1 MVRFILPILVAFS
14 FSHSQTYHRMR
25 ENYENGMPKEIMN
38 YILFN
43 ERLVLVKRT
52 GFYNNGEKKS
62 EETFSNLASLMKS
75 F

>member
-1 MVRFILPILVAFS
+1 
-14 FSHSQTYHRMR
+14 MR

-52 GFYNNGEKKS
+52 GFYNNGENKAEERGSDS
-62 EETFSNLASLMKS
+62 E
-75 F
+75 